1 MAFGFLKDFLDNAA
15 DFLEDVRD
23 KAAGLSGR
31 VRERFNANPKL
42 KIIFA
47 AAVLGMVL
55 VVAGVMLIL
64 TRSGRAPR
72 RTRDSEDIAEL
83 FRMEIPPEDLFLG
96 DEPDFLPDMLPER
109 EQRGEWTGDDVRP
122 YWTNPGDEGVKVYE
136 DMMGAVVDGIMERVP

>member
-15 DFLEDVRD
+15 DFLEDARD
-23 KAAGLSGR
+23 KAAGLAGR
-31 VRERFNANPKL
+31 VKERFSADPKL

-47 AAVLGMVL
+47 GAVLGVIL

-64 TRSGRAPR
+64 TRSGRAR
-72 RTRDSEDIAEL
+72 RTRDSEAIAEL

-96 DEPDFLPDMLPER
+96 DEPDFLPEMLPER
-109 EQRGEWTGDDVRP
+109 EQRDEWTADDVRP
-122 YWTNPGDEGVKVYE
+122 YWTNPGAEGAKVYE